1 MGYDNIIDYLMMM
14 INSYSNYNGCNIYN
28 RLVSNNY

>member
-14 INSYSNYNGCNIYN
+14 INSYNVYSIYN
-28 RLVSNNY
+28 RIVSNNY

>member
-14 INSYSNYNGCNIYN
+14 ISNYNCYSIYN
-28 RLVSNNY
+28 RLFSNNY